1 MIVLLIYIAI
11 FIIAFVAVQFITQR
25 MTAIHDFTSLKTVTF
40 GDESAVRPNR
50 WASFISVFS
59 VFLIWGAFTG
69 SSWTPVHVPGPFVG
83 DTEFTY
89 VLEAPDGS
97 RDEATVFVRVF
108 HVGNKVAA
116 REVAPGDGFAKDDTA
131 TVLAWRSKLIPMD
144 KNDEVTRKDGA
155 RVVEVNG

>member
-11 FIIAFVAVQFITQR
+11 FIIAFVAVRFITQR

-50 WASFISVFS
+50 WASVISVVS

-69 SSWTPVHVPGPFVG
+69 SSWTPIPCPGPFVG

-97 RDEATVFVRVF
+97 RDEATVYVRVF
-108 HVGNKVAA
+108 RVADKA
-116 REVAPGDGFAKDDTA
+116 DGEGSRTRRRFRQERLDHRAG
-131 TVLAWRSKLIPMD
+131 LALQADS
-144 KNDEVTRKDGA
+144 DGQ
-155 RVVEVNG
+155 E